1 MKEYI
6 CSACNYKT
14 SLLYNYQRHCT
25 TVRHKEEHNEN
36 MKRHPCEYCNRSYKF
51 KQGLYKHMKEKHE
64 KETSLIEHT
73 EMNLKSSSYIVP
85 MDKDTTT
92 ELKDMFLQL
101 MQENRDLQDKL
112 IEITSEPKIV
122 HNYNTHHKTYNII
135 NYLNTECKDA
145 LNLTEFIQQMEI
157 SFEDIENVK
166 HIGYISSIKN
176 TFIQSLHNVDENKR
190 PIHCTDKKR
199 KQFYIKEEDKWA
211 KDVDQKHMRA
221 TIEKINNKQLKALE
235 TWKHANPNWNNDE
248 YDFDK
253 ICDIQRTLLS
263 MYSSREKKDKT
274 VNKIIQQLTELDIRI
289 EN

>member
-6 CSACNYKT
+6 CHSCNYKT
-14 SLLYNYQRHCT
+14 SLLYNYQRHCNT
-25 TVRHKEEHNEN
+25 TRHKEEHNEN
-36 MKRHPCEYCNRSYKF
+36 KKRYSCDFCNRSYKF
-51 KQGLYKHMKEKHE
+51 KQGLYKHMNEKHE
-64 KETSLIEHT
+64 KESSLT
-73 EMNLKSSSYIVP
+73 EQHEVTKDTTQLIPIN
-85 MDKDTTT
+85 KDTTT

-112 IEITSEPKIV
+112 IEITSEPKII
-122 HNYNTHHKTYNII
+122 HNYNTQHKTYNII

-166 HIGYISSIKN
+166 NIGYVSSVKN
-176 TFIQSLHNVDENKR
+176 TFLQSLHNVDEKKR

-199 KQFYIKEEDKWA
+199 KQFYIKEQDKWA

-235 TWKHANPNWNNDE
+235 TWKNENPNWNNDE

-289 EN
+289 DN